1 MRREPTESCVVVGL
15 LLLRDGGRR
24 LASAA
29 KRLIGPLW
37 PCGKPVLVAKRH
49 QRASGYGMAPVAYLL
64 DNRMG
69 LIDLHGLVVTLR
81 PNRAWR
87 G

>member
-1 MRREPTESCVVVGL
+1 M
-15 LLLRDGGRR
+15 
-24 LASAA
+24 
-29 KRLIGPLW
+29 
-37 PCGKPVLVAKRH
+37 LVAKRH